1 MRSKNII
8 HVVGCHCE
16 GEVGDVI
23 VGGVAPPPGATLWEQ
38 SRHIEKD
45 GKLKDFLLNEPRG
58 GVFRHANLL
67 VPPKHPGAD
76 MGFIIMEPETVPP
89 MSGSNTIC
97 VATVLLETGILPM
110 REPET
115 LLTLEAPGGLVR
127 VTAECKSGKVERIR
141 FCNIPSFADRLD
153 ATLETTNFGALT
165 VDIAFGG
172 DSFVVVDAAAL
183 GFFLSPSEAR
193 EMAVAGMSIV
203 KDAEAQIGFRHPT
216 LAGMDAITFCL
227 FTGPVENDNGRR
239 VSRHAVAIRP
249 GKIDRS
255 PTGTASSARL
265 ALMHARGQMKVGD
278 EVTFR
283 SPLGS
288 EFAARIHNET
298 EIGGNRAITPEIA
311 GRAWISETR
320 QLLLDPGDPW
330 PTGYRLSDTWPDLG
344 GK

>member
-1 MRSKNII
+1 MRSKSII

-23 VGGVAPPPGATLWEQ
+23 VGGVSPPPGATLWEQ
-38 SRHIEKD
+38 SRYIEND
-45 GKLKDFLLNEPRG
+45 GKLKSFLLNEPRG

-97 VATVLLETGILPM
+97 VATVLLETGVLPM

-115 LLTLEAPGGLVR
+115 QLTLEAPGGLVK
-127 VTAECKSGKVERIR
+127 VAAECRDGKVERVR
-141 FCNIPSFADRLD
+141 FHNIPSFADRLD
-153 ATLETTNFGALT
+153 VTLKTKKFGTLN

-183 GFFLSPSEAR
+183 RFSLSPGEAR
-193 EMAVAGMSIV
+193 EMAHAGMSIV
-203 KDAEAQIGFRHPT
+203 NDAEAQIGFRHPT
-216 LAGMDAITFCL
+216 LAGMNAITFCL
-227 FTGPVENDNGRR
+227 FTSPVKTENSRR

-265 ALMHARGQMKVGD
+265 ALMHTRGEAKVGD
-278 EVTFR
+278 EVVFR

-288 EFAARIHNET
+288 EFVGRISNET
-298 EIGGNRAITPEIA
+298 EIGGKAAITPEIA
-311 GRAWISETR
+311 GRAWITETR
-320 QLLLDPGDPW
+320 QLLLDPDDPW
-330 PTGYRLSDTWPDLG
+330 PTGYRLSDTWPVFG
-344 GK
+344 GE